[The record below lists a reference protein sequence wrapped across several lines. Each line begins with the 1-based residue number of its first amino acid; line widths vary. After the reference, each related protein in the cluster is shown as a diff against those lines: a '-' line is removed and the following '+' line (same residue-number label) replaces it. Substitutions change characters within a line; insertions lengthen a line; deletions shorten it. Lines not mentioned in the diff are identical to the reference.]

1 MKQYKINEVVYLIVI
16 ESDCVDC
23 PKELGC
29 VFTACPYYQ
38 VKRYYCDRCESEE
51 DLYYWDGEQLC
62 ADCILQQLERIEY
75 DD

>member
-29 VFTACPYYQ
+29 VFTAIIKLRDIIAIGVNLKKIYIIGTANSY
-38 VKRYYCDRCESEE
+38 VLIVFYNN
-51 DLYYWDGEQLC
+51 
-62 ADCILQQLERIEY
+62 
-75 DD
+75 